1 MAHAW
6 QTLPSLAASQ
16 QSSEGGGYP
25 FFCTGQSHDGD
36 RKTGQAQAW
45 LELRRAANTSESEK
59 GGPGQQQHSFEFLL
73 ITFSHNFMVEN
84 SSTLPSYP
92 LSFLPWSPGLPSSFT
107 SLLLTKQ
114 NMKIFHPSRVTLIMT
129 CPLSGPQK
137 QPPGTP
143 RTPKSQQKSKAPPPQ
158 NQLSFLPSFLPRG
171 LPLLLKY
178 LCYFSC
184 SSPALQHHSP
194 LLLHSHFTVS
204 PVCCPKVLTTALLPI
219 PPQTR
224 HRPLLAETWCILT
237 QIPDL
242 KPLVVRGT
250 GVVG

>member
-16 QSSEGGGYP
+16 QSREGGGYP

-45 LELRRAANTSESEK
+45 LEFCRAANTSESEK
-59 GGPGQQQHSFEFLL
+59 GGPGQQQHSVEFLL

-92 LSFLPWSPGLPSSFT
+92 LSFLSWSPGLPSSFT
-107 SLLLTKQ
+107 SLLPTKQ

-137 QPPGTP
+137 QPPCTP

-158 NQLSFLPSFLPRG
+158 NQLSFLPSFLG
-171 LPLLLKY
+171 G
-178 LCYFSC
+178 CHC
-184 SSPALQHHSP
+184 SSSTSAIFPAPHQLSSITPLSSSTHTLLPHQCVAPRCSP
-194 LLLHSHFTVS
+194 LL
-204 PVCCPKVLTTALLPI
+204 CCPSHPKPGTVLSWL
-219 PPQTR
+219 
-224 HRPLLAETWCILT
+224 RPGAY
-237 QIPDL
+237 
-242 KPLVVRGT
+242 
-250 GVVG
+250 